1 MQQDKYELQKLKQ
14 AAFLEKNIILNRRI
28 WKNCSKQF
36 LFYINF
42 LNWVLSEQSFEFNVL
57 KIFDCYLVL
66 TRPDFQFGFLCSRL
80 FCFPF

>member
-1 MQQDKYELQKLKQ
+1 MLIDTHANRPVLCNFIPRLHCSKSSSAVMQQDKYELQKLKQ

-42 LNWVLSEQSFEFNVL
+42 LN
-57 KIFDCYLVL
+57 
-66 TRPDFQFGFLCSRL
+66 
-80 FCFPF
+80 